1 MKGLIFFDSWGDAWE
16 SMGNTASDGDERAV
30 AFGPEGVAMRLS
42 DSEMAQALGVD
53 RANGSTHWSA
63 ARGMGR
69 VASGEDG
76 WDYLV

>member
-1 MKGLIFFDSWGDAWE
+1 MKGLIFFDSWGDSWV
-16 SMGNTASDGDERAV
+16 SMGAHSEGDRDV
-30 AFGPEGVAMRLS
+30 AFGPEGVAVRLT
-42 DSEMAQALGVD
+42 DAEMSQALGTTVTTP
-53 RANGSTHWSA
+53 GPTHWSA